1 MVAVKPMS
9 ETGGTEPAPSRAGLI
24 EVPVLSDASG
34 RSWLL
39 PACRLVPGGADGDL
53 LESAD
58 VGAAL
63 SDSLLDAA
71 RLMAR
76 RLGPGRHDVT
86 FAISAGSQPRLVPD
100 SLDGWALAEELVGV
114 DLASGPGTPSRTDRG
129 QALPAALS
137 SVQPPPA
144 SGHAVEAR
152 LRAASASANARLLHR
167 RLPQGPG
174 VRVVQAA
181 EVGSVVGDAV
191 LLRVVAHGMDR
202 PTALARLQRALAS
215 CAMIVENAPT
225 NRCDLLAAL
234 AAQLH
239 PGHRALVAASDPLA
253 VLVAAVRASD
263 AQRAIQRDAFHARAA
278 RGRPEPADASGI
290 STTLVHGG
298 HRYALVVH
306 ETGPLH
312 YRIDTGD
319 QVAELA
325 VTRRSPFEWT
335 VTCAGRRHSV
345 VVNPHEGGCTL
356 EIDGVAHRVDLDEG
370 LPVRAEWPALVVSVA
385 VGAGEPVA
393 AGDTLLVIET
403 MKMESTIR
411 APFAGTVT
419 SVDVLPNEQV
429 DAGSPLLRIRKPARN
444 GASVIRP
451 GGGQPAVS
459 FAGMALADVSG
470 RPPCDRVYEALS
482 SYLLGFELDPTAL
495 RGLLAEQ
502 RAFANRTA
510 AGDATLLAAE
520 DAFLDLFS
528 ELGLLLQTEH
538 EPGVGTGA
546 ASSTLLDGVTTAREY
561 LIGYL
566 QWLDPDRIGMPEA
579 MRRRLG
585 RVLARYGVTDLR
597 RNPELEQAVVRL
609 FGAQSRMPALAG
621 VVSGI
626 LERRLRYR
634 DRVLPLVD
642 ETARARYDRLT
653 AATQG
658 RLEGIADLSRDA
670 RFRFIDEPVI
680 EAGRAQVQAEMEAH
694 LDALAEDPNRA
705 DRDERIAALVACPQ
719 PMRET
724 ILRRRVNGADPDLQ
738 SALLE
743 VRARRWY
750 RIRDLRDLRVVRVDG
765 VVLCCADYD
774 YEGRHIHVVL
784 AFSPLT
790 GLADLGTA
798 LARHLAGVDPAR
810 SPIVDVMCWR
820 PDAHP
825 NGDELAGMLRE
836 QVSGWEL
843 GRPLWRIDLTVS
855 SLGPDVDPENRTQ
868 YVTFR
873 PDADGALVED
883 VFYRNLHPMLAKR
896 LELWRLG
903 NFDLTRMP
911 SQEDVYLF
919 HGVAKANPKDHRLF
933 ALAEVRDMTA
943 VPQGRGGVTSYPM
956 LERMGLQSIIAMRR
970 ARAAYSGRDKPQANR
985 ITLLVRQPWDV
996 PRENWSDLAELLVPL
1011 ASGAGLEMVVIRTSI
1026 READGSLRPTVLNVD
1041 GIIQRSITVTEEP
1054 PRDDIVRPVTRY
1066 RQKVL
1071 TAQRFGVPYPFEI
1084 LRMFAPQ
1091 AGTVSKFKPAH
1102 FVELDLD
1109 ESGERLVEVH
1119 REPGLNESNLV
1130 VGLLTNYSSAYPDGM
1145 TRVAMLSD
1153 PTRGLGNLAEPECRR
1168 VNAALALAAERGI
1181 PVEWFA
1187 VSSGALISME
1197 SGTENMDW
1205 IALTLRRIIEFTQGG
1220 GEINVIVTGINVG
1233 GQPYWNAEAT
1243 MLMHTRGILVMI
1255 PNSAMVLTGKQALDF
1270 SGGVSADDNFGIG
1283 GYERVMGPNGQAQYW
1298 AGSLAD
1304 ACELLLH
1311 HYEYT
1316 YVLPGERFPR
1326 RTATTDPHDRDVRPY
1341 PHTRIPESDFTVVGD
1356 IFSAERNP
1364 ERKKPFDVRS
1374 VMRAVSDQDCEPL
1387 ERWQRWRG
1395 GETSVVWDARVGGYS
1410 VLLLG
1415 LESHPVPRRG
1425 FVPADGPPAWT
1436 SGTLFP
1442 QASRKTARAVTAA
1455 SGNRPLVVLANLSG
1469 FDGSPESMRHWQ
1481 LEYGAEIG
1489 RAVTNFRGPIV
1500 FVVISRYHGGAFVVF
1515 SKALNESMEV
1525 AAVEG
1530 SFASVIG
1537 GAPAAATVFAREV
1550 RGRVEKDAR
1559 VASAKKL
1566 LVGTT
1571 GTEATERRAR
1581 LAEITEQVR
1590 SEKLGEAAAEFDA
1603 VHTIERALRTGSV
1616 DEIIAGRD
1624 LRPWIIAALERGVE
1638 RTLADEG

>member
-1 MVAVKPMS
+1 MGAVKPMS
-9 ETGGTEPAPSRAGLI
+9 ETGGTDPAPSRGGLI

-39 PACRLVPGGADGDL
+39 PPCRLVPGSADGDL
-53 LESAD
+53 VETAEVS
-58 VGAAL
+58 GALA
-63 SDSLLDAA
+63 DSLLEAA
-71 RLMAR
+71 RQEAR

-86 FAISAGSQPRLVPD
+86 FAVSAGSQPRLVPD
-100 SLDGWALAEELVGV
+100 SLDGWALADELVGV
-114 DLASGPGTPSRTDRG
+114 DLTSGPGTSLRPDHG
-129 QALPAALS
+129 QALPSALP

-152 LRAASASANARLLHR
+152 LRAATATANARLLHR

-202 PTALARLQRALAS
+202 PTALARLQRAISS
-215 CAMIVENAPT
+215 CAMVVENAAT

-239 PGHRALVAASDPLA
+239 PGRRGVVAGSDPLA

-290 STTLVHGG
+290 ATTLVHGG

-325 VTRRSPFEWT
+325 VTRRSPYEWT

-345 VVNPHEGGCTL
+345 VVNPHEGGSTL

-393 AGDTLLVIET
+393 AGDTLLVVET

-419 SVDVLPNEQV
+419 SIDVLPNEQV
-429 DAGSPLLRIRKPARN
+429 DAGIPLLRIRPPARN
-444 GASVIRP
+444 GAAGTATP
-451 GGGQPAVS
+451 DDQPAVS

-502 RAFANRTA
+502 RSFANRAA

-528 ELGLLLQTEH
+528 ELGLLWQTERD
-538 EPGVGTGA
+538 PGA
-546 ASSTLLDGVTTAREY
+546 ASGAVPDGVTTAREY

-597 RNPELEQAVVRL
+597 RNPELEQAAVRL
-609 FGAQSRMPALAG
+609 FGAQSRMPELAG

-694 LDALAEDPNRA
+694 LDALAEDPNRP
-705 DRDERIAALVACPQ
+705 DRDDRIAALVACPQ

-750 RIRDLRDLRVVRVDG
+750 RIRDLRDLRVVHVDG
-765 VVLCCADYD
+765 VALCCADYD
-774 YEGRHIHVVL
+774 YEGRRIHVVL
-784 AFSPLT
+784 AFSPLI
-790 GLADLGTA
+790 GLAGLGAA
-798 LARHLAGVDPAR
+798 LARHLAEVDPDR
-810 SPIVDVMCWR
+810 SPILDVMCWR
-820 PDAHP
+820 PESQP
-825 NGDELAGMLRE
+825 NGDELAAMLRE

-843 GRPLWRIDLTVS
+843 GRPLWRVDLTVS
-855 SLGPDVDPENRTQ
+855 SLGPDVDAENRTQ

-873 PDADGALVED
+873 PDADGTLAED
-883 VFYRNLHPMLAKR
+883 AFYRNLHPMLAKR

-903 NFDLTRMP
+903 NFELTRLP

-943 VPQGRGGVTSYPM
+943 VPAGRGGATSYPM

-985 ITLLVRQPWDV
+985 ITLLVRPAWDV
-996 PRENWSDLAELLVPL
+996 PRENWSDLADMLVPL
-1011 ASGAGLEMVVIRTSI
+1011 AGGAGLELVVIRTSI

-1084 LRMFAPQ
+1084 LRMFAPPP
-1091 AGTVSKFKPAH
+1091 GTVSKFKPAH

-1109 ESGERLVEVH
+1109 ESGEQLVEVQ
-1119 REPGLNESNLV
+1119 REPGLN
-1130 VGLLTNYSSAYPDGM
+1130 
-1145 TRVAMLSD
+1145 
-1153 PTRGLGNLAEPECRR
+1153 
-1168 VNAALALAAERGI
+1168 
-1181 PVEWFA
+1181 
-1187 VSSGALISME
+1187 
-1197 SGTENMDW
+1197 
-1205 IALTLRRIIEFTQGG
+1205 
-1220 GEINVIVTGINVG
+1220 
-1233 GQPYWNAEAT
+1233 
-1243 MLMHTRGILVMI
+1243 
-1255 PNSAMVLTGKQALDF
+1255 
-1270 SGGVSADDNFGIG
+1270 
-1283 GYERVMGPNGQAQYW
+1283 
-1298 AGSLAD
+1298 
-1304 ACELLLH
+1304 
-1311 HYEYT
+1311 
-1316 YVLPGERFPR
+1316 
-1326 RTATTDPHDRDVRPY
+1326 
-1341 PHTRIPESDFTVVGD
+1341 
-1356 IFSAERNP
+1356 
-1364 ERKKPFDVRS
+1364 
-1374 VMRAVSDQDCEPL
+1374 
-1387 ERWQRWRG
+1387 
-1395 GETSVVWDARVGGYS
+1395 
-1410 VLLLG
+1410 
-1415 LESHPVPRRG
+1415 
-1425 FVPADGPPAWT
+1425 
-1436 SGTLFP
+1436 
-1442 QASRKTARAVTAA
+1442 
-1455 SGNRPLVVLANLSG
+1455 
-1469 FDGSPESMRHWQ
+1469 
-1481 LEYGAEIG
+1481 
-1489 RAVTNFRGPIV
+1489 
-1500 FVVISRYHGGAFVVF
+1500 
-1515 SKALNESMEV
+1515 
-1525 AAVEG
+1525 
-1530 SFASVIG
+1530 
-1537 GAPAAATVFAREV
+1537 
-1550 RGRVEKDAR
+1550 
-1559 VASAKKL
+1559 
-1566 LVGTT
+1566 
-1571 GTEATERRAR
+1571 
-1581 LAEITEQVR
+1581 
-1590 SEKLGEAAAEFDA
+1590 
-1603 VHTIERALRTGSV
+1603 
-1616 DEIIAGRD
+1616 
-1624 LRPWIIAALERGVE
+1624 
-1638 RTLADEG
+1638 